1 MLGRLADHF
10 IKSSISDS
18 LYIIVKNLYNYSIIE
33 IMPVIDRVIATINV

>member
-10 IKSSISDS
+10 IKSSISES
-18 LYIIVKNLYNYSIIE
+18 LYVILYNYSIIE